1 MSVVI
6 AAKDAADTLA
16 EQLDALLPQA
26 WSGSW
31 EIVVVDNGST
41 DTTREIVRSFESRCR
56 RVRLV
61 EATNRSGAGYARNV
75 AMRASSARAFAFCDA
90 DDIVTAGW
98 VSAMGDG
105 LRRHEAVGGSVE
117 LQLLNAP
124 WLQTAY
130 YASPPQRLETFEGI
144 FPFAATCSLGV
155 RRSVI
160 EHVGGFDEDFVTG
173 QDMELCTIA
182 TGRRCVRSGDAACS
196 TALWARRSP
205 AGYASWAGQRLLRGG
220 ALVNGS
226 GWFGTCRV
234 CARRPAALGGSWSQ
248 ARRSAV
254 SSARRALEC
263 STCDPT
269 RRRRRAEVRRPLLT
283 ARGRAPSAVHSR

>member
-173 QDMELCTIA
+173 QDMELCLRIWHGGHELVHAPDA
-182 TGRRCVRSGDAACS
+182 TVHYRYRASMR
-196 TALWARRSP
+196 ALWRRSLQYGAVGPEIARR
-205 AGYASWAGQRLLRGG
+205 LRE
-220 ALVNGS
+220 
-226 GWFGTCRV
+226 
-234 CARRPAALGGSWSQ
+234 LGGPAPPPWRG
-248 ARRSAV
+248 ARQWVWLVRNLPRLRAKAGRARWIV
-254 SSARRALEC
+254 VAGTKVGRLIGSAR
-263 STCDPT
+263 
-269 RRRRRAEVRRPLLT
+269 
-283 ARGRAPSAVHSR
+283 ARVLYL